1 MGAKI
6 FLAALKGYEKEG
18 VKPKRLLE
26 SFFYLCGNS
35 DRYME
40 FVKKEIKLENF
51 LLDSG
56 AFTFMNLKKQKN
68 NFDKYVESY
77 VDFIKKWDI
86 KYFFELDVDNILG
99 YKKVKEIRKYIERK
113 TNKKSIPVWHKSRG
127 LEEFKRLSTEYGFI
141 AIGGLAIKHIKK
153 SEYKY
158 LNPLIK
164 IAHKNGCKVHGLG
177 FTPKDILGYDF
188 DTTDS
193 TSWKVPGR
201 TGEIVKFNGE
211 GIIKL
216 RKPKN
221 KSNKKIDT
229 RIAIVHSLKEW
240 NKYVDY
246 IERS

>member
-26 SFFYLCGNS
+26 SFFYLRGNS
-35 DRYME
+35 DKYME

-56 AFTFMNLKKQKN
+56 AFTFMNLKNQKN
-68 NFDKYVESY
+68 NFDKYVEGY
-77 VDFIKKWDI
+77 VTFIKKWDI

-99 YKKVKEIRKYIERK
+99 YGKVKEIRKYIERK
-113 TNKKSIPVWHKSRG
+113 TGKKSIPVWHKSRG
-127 LEEFKRLSTEYGFI
+127 LEEFKRLSSEYDFI

-153 SEYKY
+153 TEYKY

-164 IAHKNGCKVHGLG
+164 IAHKNSCKVHGLG
-177 FTPKDILGYDF
+177 FTPKDILGYGF

-216 RKPKN
+216 EKPKN
-221 KSNKKIDT
+221 KLNKKIDT
-229 RIAIVHSLKEW
+229 RVAIIHSLKEW

>member
-26 SFFYLCGNS
+26 SFFYLRGNKNN
-35 DRYME
+35 YIE
-40 FVKKEIKLENF
+40 FVKQEIKIENF

-56 AFTFMNLKKQKN
+56 AFTFMNSKKTKIDFETYIN
-68 NFDKYVESY
+68 EYIK
-77 VDFIKKWDI
+77 FIKKHDI
-86 KYFFELDVDNILG
+86 KYFFELDVDSILG
-99 YKKVKEIRKYIERK
+99 YEKVKEIRKHIEK
-113 TNKKSIPVWHKSRG
+113 QTNKKSIPVWHKSRG
-127 LEEFKRLSTEYGFI
+127 LEEFINLSKKYDFI

-153 SEYKY
+153 TEYKY

-164 IAHKNGCKVHGLG
+164 IAHENNCKVHGLG
-177 FTPKDILGYDF
+177 FTPKDILKYKF

-201 TGEIVKFNGE
+201 TGQ
-211 GIIKL
+211 IIKFDGKKIIEIK
-216 RKPKN
+216 KPKN
-221 KSNKKIDT
+221 KLNKKIDT
-229 RIAIVHSLKEW
+229 RAVIKHSLKEW